1 MHWLQPMI
9 HSRKLRANVL
19 RLALSLMFFLPST
32 LMFGQQ
38 TASADESSAL
48 CKMGTLPPD
57 VQGHLR
63 GEFGS
68 WKIQVPTNLS
78 TRARERWKSEKPLEC
93 PGIAVGRFEKDKTPS
108 YAVLLVP
115 QSHSGAGYKLLVFTP
130 QTGQSP
136 YEMRVVEQSSDSGA
150 ANLFIH
156 RVPISKFFDEE
167 SRKKFQAQTSDGI
180 LFADAAE
187 KEYETD
193 IYFWANGSY
202 QHQPVDY

>member
-1 MHWLQPMI
+1 MRLQPMM
-9 HSRKLRANVL
+9 HSGKLRMNVL
-19 RLALSLMFFLPST
+19 RIALSLTFFLPST
-32 LMFGQQ
+32 LMFGQK
-38 TASADESSAL
+38 TASADESVAL

-57 VQGHLR
+57 VQSR
-63 GEFGS
+63 IKGEFGS
-68 WKIQVPTNLS
+68 WKVQEPTDLS

-93 PGIAVGRFEKDKTPS
+93 PGIAVGRFENDKTPS

-115 QSHSGAGYKLLVFTP
+115 QSHSDAGYKLLVFTP
-130 QTGQSP
+130 QTGQPS

-150 ANLFIH
+150 ANFFIH
-156 RVPISKFFDEE
+156 RVPISKFLDEQ
-167 SRKKFQAQTSDGI
+167 SRKKFQARTSDGI